1 MQEKALK
8 NCLFVLATALAGVC
22 HAMEVDGV
30 AAQVDAATILKS
42 DVISEMRRA
51 GLSPD
56 RYSAVLEEMIERKLI
71 LKAAAESKMT
81 IQDWVV
87 ENRIRDIITRAFEGD
102 RNRLMETL
110 AQQKVSYP
118 EWRQR
123 LLDDMIVGAMRWQM
137 VDKTVAASPQPC
149 VKSSPTTLG
158 DT

>member
-1 MQEKALK
+1 MAA
-8 NCLFVLATALAGVC
+8 VAAVAVAVAC
-22 HAMEVDGV
+22 HAVEVDGI
-30 AAQVDAATILKS
+30 AAQVDSATILKS
-42 DVISEMRRA
+42 EVVAEMRRA
-51 GLSPD
+51 GLSAD
-56 RYSAVLEEMIERKLI
+56 RYGAVLEEMIERKLI
-71 LKAAAESKMT
+71 LKAAKDSKMT

-137 VDKTVAASPQPC
+137 VDKNVVASPS
-149 VKSSPTTLG
+149 KSEAKRA
-158 DT
+158 